1 MSDHKPAI
9 LVVDDDAIILDSLG
23 EFLRLEGFDVDQA
36 GDTRSALEKL
46 ARGNFKLVISDVNLP
61 DSDGFELLRAIRQ
74 KHPEVVTILITG
86 YGTIESAV
94 DAIKLGAYDYLTKP
108 IIDDEVKLAV
118 ERALQQQALL
128 AENRTLKDQLAKRTG
143 LEQIVGLDYKMAKI
157 FELIESVADSRV
169 TILLTGDSGTGK
181 SLIARAIHQH
191 GTRRDQP
198 FIEVNCGAI
207 PESLLESEL
216 FGHIKGSFTGA
227 IADKDGKFKA
237 ADGGTIFLDEIS
249 TASPGL
255 QVKLLRVMQE
265 RQFEA
270 VGSNETLTTDVRV
283 LLATNVDLQKE
294 VEAGRFRQDLY
305 YRINVITIELPP
317 LAQRQSDIPL
327 LAQHFLNKYNV
338 EFQKRIASI
347 DDAALELL
355 QQHDWPGNIRELEN
369 VLARAVVLTK
379 KPTIGV
385 DDLPPNFQQAATLRT
400 GKSYQLQS
408 LQDALEEPEKHI
420 IEAALRANNWNRQAT
435 ADALKINRTTL
446 YKKMKRY
453 DLNPEALAQ
462 S

>member
-1 MSDHKPAI
+1 MSDNKPAI

-36 GDTRSALEKL
+36 GDTRAALEKL

-191 GTRRDQP
+191 STRRDQP

-283 LLATNVDLQKE
+283 LLTTNVDLQ
-294 VEAGRFRQDLY
+294 
-305 YRINVITIELPP
+305 
-317 LAQRQSDIPL
+317 
-327 LAQHFLNKYNV
+327 
-338 EFQKRIASI
+338 
-347 DDAALELL
+347 
-355 QQHDWPGNIRELEN
+355 
-369 VLARAVVLTK
+369 
-379 KPTIGV
+379 
-385 DDLPPNFQQAATLRT
+385 
-400 GKSYQLQS
+400 
-408 LQDALEEPEKHI
+408 
-420 IEAALRANNWNRQAT
+420 
-435 ADALKINRTTL
+435 
-446 YKKMKRY
+446 
-453 DLNPEALAQ
+453 
-462 S
+462 